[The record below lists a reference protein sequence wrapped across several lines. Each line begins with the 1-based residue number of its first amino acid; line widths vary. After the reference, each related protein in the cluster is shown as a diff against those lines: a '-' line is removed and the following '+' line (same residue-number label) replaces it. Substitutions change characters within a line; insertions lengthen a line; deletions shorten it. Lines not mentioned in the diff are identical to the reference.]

1 MSEIKTKTRNEPPPG
16 PMPAPAPPQ
25 PIGPGD
31 RTVQFEG
38 TVQLFISD
46 MPESSFV
53 DLTDNGT
60 HPVFA
65 CCWIDK
71 DRGGTAHIV
80 FPPGTGVGVFR
91 IDLPMRDDD
100 VNKVKLQLSMR
111 MLDPATGNRRTV
123 PLSTSCAHAGNM
135 LTGQADQFRIPDQ
148 FIPGNF
154 INVSM
159 RVLNLA
165 DFADRPLRLRPS
177 ALDRIPEFNEHVRR
191 VSKAIE
197 DNNVLNSTVFVRGA
211 DSMRDGNSRFFLPT
225 PFMALALALGT
236 PAYTML
242 SCWQP

>member
-1 MSEIKTKTRNEPPPG
+1 MSEPKKYNEPPPG

-25 PIGPGD
+25 PAGPGG

-53 DLTDNGT
+53 DLTDTGT

-71 DRGGTAHIV
+71 ERGGTAHV
-80 FPPGTGVGVFR
+80 QFQPGNGIGVFR

-100 VNKVKLQLSMR
+100 VNKVKVQMSMR
-111 MLDPATGNRRTV
+111 MLDSGTGNRRTV
-123 PLSTSCAHAGNM
+123 PLSTSCAHIGKM
-135 LTGQADQFRIPDQ
+135 MSGQPDQFRMPDQ
-148 FIPGNF
+148 FLPDNY

-159 RVLNLA
+159 RVLNIA
-165 DFADRPLRLRPS
+165 DFVDQPLRLKAS
-177 ALDRIPEFNEHVRR
+177 ALDRIPEFNQHVKC
-191 VSKAIE
+191 VSKTIE

-211 DSMRDGNSRFFLPT
+211 DTMRDGDSRFFLPT